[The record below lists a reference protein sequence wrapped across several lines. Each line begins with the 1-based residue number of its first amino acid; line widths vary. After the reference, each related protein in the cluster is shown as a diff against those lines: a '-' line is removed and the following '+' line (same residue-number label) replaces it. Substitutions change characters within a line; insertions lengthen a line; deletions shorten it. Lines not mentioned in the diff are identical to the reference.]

1 MSGEFN
7 KCNFCKV
14 KNFRGIAICIDMRYE
29 GKCPDIKQELVTNKA
44 KEMRISEEE
53 VLFQIR

>member
-1 MSGEFN
+1 MYGEFD

-14 KNFRGIAICIDMRYE
+14 KNFRGIAICIDMRHE

-53 VLFQIR
+53 VLSQIR